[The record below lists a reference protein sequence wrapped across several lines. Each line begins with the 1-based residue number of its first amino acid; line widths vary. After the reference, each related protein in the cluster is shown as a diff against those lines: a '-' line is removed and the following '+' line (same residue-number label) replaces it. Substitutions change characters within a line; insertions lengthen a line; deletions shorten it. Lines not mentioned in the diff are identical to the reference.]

1 VILERCVATT
11 HSNHNR
17 TSLYQEYSRQS
28 SNHVLAF
35 VGLGLLLKP
44 NERQMGDQNYRQLF
58 LAHDPQELKVVHL
71 GLLGNLTL
79 LKCNFVEKALL
90 LGDVL
95 WLINANDFVANQL
108 CTYQFVLRLSLT
120 KFLVEI
126 ARSLALNR
134 LLKLLNF
141 NQHTPNHSV
150 NMIFDLL
157 RRLGHVLRTLFSP
170 RYVIRIGACGASQ
183 AVSL

>member
-1 VILERCVATT
+1 MVLERGVTTT

-17 TSLYQEYSRQS
+17 ISLYQEYSSQG

-58 LAHDPQELKVVHL
+58 LAHDPQELILVHL
-71 GLLGNLTL
+71 GLLGNFTL
-79 LKCNFVEKALL
+79 LECNFVEKTLL

-95 WLINANDFVANQL
+95 WLINADDFVANQL
-108 CTYQFVLRLSLT
+108 GTYQFVLRLDLT
-120 KFLVEI
+120 NFLVEI
-126 ARSLALNR
+126 ARSLALNG
-134 LLKLLNF
+134 LLKLLNL
-141 NQHTPNHSV
+141 NQHAPNHIV

-157 RRLGHVLRTLFSP
+157 RRLGHVLRTLVSP